1 MSFQVGDTVVVTP
14 EVKNCRYGCNEEM
27 KKMIG
32 KEFVVEISDPL
43 QLLCLSRGFLG
54 TFDEESLQLITLF
67 PLSKRKNFSPFSTP
81 PIRGG
86 LFCAGWFHLPV
97 VRRGRAF

>member
-32 KEFVVEISDPL
+32 KEFVVKISDPGCNYYVL
-43 QLLCLSRGFLG
+43 AGAFWH
-54 TFDEESLQLITLF
+54 FDEESLQLIT
-67 PLSKRKNFSPFSTP
+67 T
-81 PIRGG
+81 
-86 LFCAGWFHLPV
+86 LPSV
-97 VRRGRAF
+97 QEEELLALLHPAP

>member
-32 KEFVVEISDPL
+32 KEFVVKISDPG
-43 QLLCLSRGFLG
+43 RNHYFLAG
-54 TFDEESLQLITLF
+54 AFWHFDEKSLQLIT
-67 PLSKRKNFSPFSTP
+67 PLPSVQEEELLALLHPAP
-81 PIRGG
+81 
-86 LFCAGWFHLPV
+86 
-97 VRRGRAF
+97 

>member
-32 KEFVVEISDPL
+32 NEFVVKISDPGCNYYVL
-43 QLLCLSRGFLG
+43 AGAFWH
-54 TFDEESLQLITLF
+54 FDEESLQLIT
-67 PLSKRKNFSPFSTP
+67 PLPSVQEEELLALLHPAP
-81 PIRGG
+81 
-86 LFCAGWFHLPV
+86 
-97 VRRGRAF
+97 

>member
-32 KEFVVEISDPL
+32 KEFVVEISDPGYNYYVL
-43 QLLCLSRGFLG
+43 AGAFWH
-54 TFDEESLQLITLF
+54 FDEESLQLIT
-67 PLSKRKNFSPFSTP
+67 PLPSVQEEELLALLHPAP
-81 PIRGG
+81 
-86 LFCAGWFHLPV
+86 
-97 VRRGRAF
+97 